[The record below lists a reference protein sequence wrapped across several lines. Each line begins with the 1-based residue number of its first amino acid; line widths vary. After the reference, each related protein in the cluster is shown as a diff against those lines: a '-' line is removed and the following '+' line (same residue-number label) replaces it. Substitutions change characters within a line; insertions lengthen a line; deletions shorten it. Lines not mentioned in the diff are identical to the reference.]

1 MDPLSV
7 LLAHTAPRAQLFFTG
22 NLCQHSHSQDYPA
35 GGHLHLL
42 RSGELTL
49 YYEGAE
55 PRLLTEE
62 TLVLF
67 PGGLPHRMEPHQLGG
82 CDLVCAAVSFG
93 QGIASPLQLALPDV
107 LVLPL
112 SELPT
117 LAPLLTLLFDE
128 AFANRYGQ
136 EPVLTRLLEALLI
149 LLLRHMVERG
159 LYQQGMLAGLSDPRL
174 ARAIAA
180 MHLRSEEGWTVA
192 TLAQEAGMS
201 RARFAA
207 HFQAQIGLS
216 PLGYLTQW
224 RMQLA
229 CQQLLAGESIT
240 QVALGAGYSG
250 SIAFS
255 RAFER
260 EFGMS
265 PGRWLKGQQL
275 AISTKQ

>member
-7 LLAHTAPRAQLFFTG
+7 LLAHTTPRAQLFFAG
-22 NLCQHSHSQDYPA
+22 NLCQNSNSQDYPA

-55 PRLLTEE
+55 PRLLTEQ
-62 TLVLF
+62 TLILF
-67 PGGLPHRMEPHQLGG
+67 PRWLPHRMEPRQLGG
-82 CDLVCAAVSFG
+82 CDLVCASVSFG
-93 QGIASPLQLALPDV
+93 QGSTSPLHLALPDL

-112 SELPT
+112 NDMPT
-117 LAPLLTLLFDE
+117 LAPLISMLFDE

-136 EPVLTRLLEALLI
+136 DPLLTRLLESLLI
-149 LLLRHMVERG
+149 LLLRHMVEKG
-159 LYQQGMLAGLSDPRL
+159 LCQQGMLAGLSDPRL

-180 MHLRSEEGWTVA
+180 IHLRSEEGWTVA

-207 HFQAQIGLS
+207 NFQAQTGLS
-216 PLGYLTQW
+216 PLGYLTKW
-224 RMQLA
+224 RMLLA

-240 QVALGAGYSG
+240 QVALGAAYSG
-250 SIAFS
+250 SVAFS

-260 EFGMS
+260 ELGVS
-265 PGRWLKGQQL
+265 PGRWIKMQQG
-275 AISTKQ
+275 